1 MSEKIIDEYIPQ
13 ELAADGREAG
23 VEKDEFKPFPF
34 DSEKISISDKRVPL
48 QTLIRRLEQ
57 GTISAPAIQRG
68 AGLWDDDQQ
77 SRLIESLMLKI
88 PVPLFY
94 VAEDEDS
101 SWKVVDGLQRVTAID
116 RYVLRKEFKLSGLE
130 FLDELEGKEFDRLP
144 QKFQNRILETE
155 LQFAIINPSTPQN
168 VQRNVFKRL
177 NTGGLPL
184 TAQEI
189 RHALYYG
196 PSANLLKELAQ
207 SKNFKKATTESVNDS
222 RMAARELILR
232 FFAFLIRGVDFYP
245 KNEDM
250 DDFLSGTM
258 QLINFMPDLLPG
270 DIKKVLGD
278 DVSNVQIRYQTHDQ
292 LKDKFNT
299 AMNRAA
305 LLFGEYAFRKSPPDH
320 NLDRTPINK
329 SLFEAW
335 AVLLSEMTDDDFAV
349 VINNKKRF
357 YSLLHAVTY
366 SSPNDDLSRYI
377 SRDSH
382 KSQGVKKRYGV
393 LRSILKISIS
403 EKDLKD
409 SIEILNKTK
418 ALEDAFHLILEND
431 NLREVTNKIESSHD

>member
-1 MSEKIIDEYIPQ
+1 MAENIINEYIPQ

-23 VEKDEFKPFPF
+23 VELDEFKPFPF

-101 SWKVVDGLQRVTAID
+101 AWKVVDGLQRVTAID
-116 RYVLRKEFKLSGLE
+116 RYVKRKEFTLSGLE
-130 FLDELEGKEFDRLP
+130 FLGELEGFQFDKLP

-196 PSANLLKELAQ
+196 PSADLLAELAN
-207 SKNFKKATTESVNDS
+207 SLTFKNATTGSVNDS

-232 FFAFLIRGVDFYP
+232 FFAFLVRGVESYP

-258 QLINFMPDLLPG
+258 QLINFMPELLPR
-270 DIKKVLGD
+270 DVQKVLGD
-278 DVSNVQIRYQTHDQ
+278 DVSNVQIRYRTHDQ
-292 LKDKFNT
+292 LREKFDA
-299 AMNRAA
+299 AMKRAA
-305 LLFGEYAFRKSPPDH
+305 LLFDIYAFRKSPPDH
-320 NLDRTPINK
+320 NLYRTPINK

-335 AVLLSEMTDDDFAV
+335 AVLLSEMADNDFAALLK
-349 VINNKKRF
+349 NKKRF
-357 YSLLHAVTY
+357 YSLLYAVTY
-366 SSPNDDLSRYI
+366 SSANDDLSRYI

-382 KSQGVKKRYGV
+382 KIQGVKKRYGI
-393 LRSILKISIS
+393 LRGLIKISMT
-403 EKDLKD
+403 EKDLND
-409 SIEILNKTK
+409 SIAIIDKTKTLEGAFQLILN
-418 ALEDAFHLILEND
+418 ND
-431 NLREVTNKIESSHD
+431 NLRDVIREMESSHD